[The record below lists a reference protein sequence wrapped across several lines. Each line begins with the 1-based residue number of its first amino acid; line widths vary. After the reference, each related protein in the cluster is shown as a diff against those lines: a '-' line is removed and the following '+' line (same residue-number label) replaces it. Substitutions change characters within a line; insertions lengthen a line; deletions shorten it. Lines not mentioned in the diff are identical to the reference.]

1 MSDAGGIT
9 LSKGAPPAYYTD
21 MHLKPAFPLY
31 FKGLGGSTGS
41 WERKC
46 RTRKVVSKTPSS
58 TMWLLLQFVWLCF
71 LLSLGLNS
79 QHQSEVP
86 EYPDELRCGLRSF
99 QFTIN
104 PLSQETETPP
114 ALVAWGKF
122 EA

>member
-9 LSKGAPPAYYTD
+9 LSKGVPPAYYTD
-21 MHLKPAFPLY
+21 VHLKPAFSLY
-31 FKGLGGSTGS
+31 LRGIGSPGS

-46 RTRKVVSKTPSS
+46 RTRRVVSKTPRS

-79 QHQSEVP
+79 QYESEVP

-104 PLSQETETPP
+104 LLSQEMETPP

-122 EA
+122 EG